1 MRKHTTFPCCRER
14 IKLTVRCVH
23 TAQVQLSTRGFVERS
38 CPKHG
43 PTFATCDILY
53 MYSKQPDDMNCA
65 DVPFLCAAAN
75 ASTQPSVAFTYG
87 PGATLV
93 ESPRIASNLRGSSRH
108 RNYSRAHSLPAGGGP
123 ALRVGQL
130 VITASQKVRAVPE
143 NYRGTQ

>member
-65 DVPFLCAAAN
+65 DAPFLCAAAN
-75 ASTQPSVAFTYG
+75 ASTQPSIAFTYG

-93 ESPRIASNLRGSSRH
+93 ESPRIASNLEIIVAHIRCLPVVVLRSESDSWSSW
-108 RNYSRAHSLPAGGGP
+108 LPKKCG
-123 ALRVGQL
+123 
-130 VITASQKVRAVPE
+130 AVPE